1 MEGDEV
7 TSLPTHIIPSVCGM
21 TAGALAY
28 SILPRGMFDA
38 YDTVLRASL
47 VGAVAGIVTLFG
59 AILSQKRNSKP

>member
-1 MEGDEV
+1 MS
-7 TSLPTHIIPSVCGM
+7 SLPSHIVPSVFGLI
-21 TAGALAY
+21 AGALTN

-38 YDTVLRASL
+38 YDTVLRAII